1 MRTPSR
7 SGKRTVPR
15 PPAPLQRPPK
25 AVAVRSAGAKG
36 ASGAG
41 VAVSGLS
48 IALAFAAL
56 LLAAWAFG
64 ATYLLLSGNRLAANA
79 VNRTF
84 QLQDYYEHQGAEFR
98 RVLDAS
104 KAEAERA
111 RRDLARIEQIAN
123 ERVSVES
130 KLVELVRRQ
139 TQVESRQSALVRITE
154 QLNGAPISALQAGAA
169 AAGLI
174 PPRRAPRALE
184 STRSVLGLPAEGDAD
199 FELDPDAELL
209 RDIASDEAVD
219 SGDNTAFG
227 DTRAVRK
234 AATKTAKKAAAIVP
248 AAPPAPLPEGRA
260 LEIAETLLQRLRQLE
275 SNQLREA
282 QALGTAMQTK
292 AGLLKQAAEVAG
304 RDLADIVE
312 PSRMKAV
319 RAVAAIARTSAEDG
333 SPYGVAITTIR
344 QNASVIRRYLP
355 VVSGLP
361 LRQPVD
367 AASRISS
374 RFGTRSDPFLGTAR
388 FHAGQDFAAAIG
400 TPVYSTGSGVV
411 QSAGNAGGYGNLVQ
425 VSHGNGLVT
434 RYAHLSEISV
444 SVGQPVAAGQLVGKA
459 GSTGRST
466 GPHLHYETRL
476 NNVPNDPMRLLKV
489 GAQLGVVSGANAA
502 LIIQTK

>member
-1 MRTPSR
+1 M
-7 SGKRTVPR
+7 
-15 PPAPLQRPPK
+15 PPPLAPLQRPLR
-25 AVAVRSAGAKG
+25 AVAVRSAGVKG
-36 ASGAG
+36 APGAG

-48 IALAFAAL
+48 IALAFATL

-98 RVLDAS
+98 RVLDTS

-123 ERVSVES
+123 ERVGVES

-154 QLNGAPISALQAGAA
+154 QLNGAPISALQAGTA

-199 FELDPDAELL
+199 VELDPDAELL
-209 RDIASDEAVD
+209 RDTTMDEATD
-219 SGDNTAFG
+219 SGDAHFG

-234 AATKTAKKAAAIVP
+234 ASSKAPKRIAPVVP

-260 LEIAETLLQRLRQLE
+260 LEIADTLLQRLRQLE

-292 AGLLKQAAEVAG
+292 AGLLKQAAEAAG

-444 SVGQPVAAGQLVGKA
+444 SVGQPVAAGQPVGKA

-489 GAQLGVVSGANAA
+489 GAQLGVVPGANAA